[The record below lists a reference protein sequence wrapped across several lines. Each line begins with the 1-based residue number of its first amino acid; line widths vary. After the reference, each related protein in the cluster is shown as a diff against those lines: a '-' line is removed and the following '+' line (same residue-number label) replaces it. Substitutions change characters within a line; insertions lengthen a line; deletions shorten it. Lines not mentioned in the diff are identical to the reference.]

1 MSKAEEPRCWRVQVN
16 KRGDLYLGQPRMD
29 FETVEVVD
37 IAALEAAEAE
47 NERLRG
53 LQEPLAKQRLQAA
66 RAEIERLREVL
77 HAALGWRGLDGDG
90 ITDPVRQQ
98 LIGAAPAPKPIVV
111 GGNTKHCDD
120 CGRHPD
126 RCTCHKP
133 QTQREET

>member
-1 MSKAEEPRCWRVQVN
+1 MSKAEELQRRLAYPGPCELRFIGKWYFR
-16 KRGDLYLGQPRMD
+16 RLSEDA
-29 FETVEVVD
+29 

-47 NERLRG
+47 IERLRG
-53 LQEPLAKQRLQAA
+53 LQEPLAKQRWQAA
-66 RAEIERLREVL
+66 RAEIERLRETMQ
-77 HAALGWRGLDGDG
+77 AALDWRGLDGDG